1 MAKVLTKPPRI
12 TRAGVVLISAPALA
26 VALPVA
32 AVRRSPIH
40 GAPVHVALC
49 VLLAVA
55 GLAVG
60 TRVCAMLTAAA
71 GAAAAIV
78 TTWLFTQTSYPGA
91 VDVLAAPFGLFTGL
105 AAAPFLPPSFRRY
118 APAHPGLVLQSAAFG
133 LTAVVLGFGV
143 FWTGSTNPRV
153 TWFGELHS
161 HGDRSQR
168 LVAITFDDGP
178 NPGDTLAVAQI
189 LDEHGAKGTFFEVG
203 KAVAERPDIT
213 RALLDD
219 GHVVGNHSYLHDA
232 VRYLDPGYPE
242 LDRAEQAI
250 AQNAGV
256 CPALFRPPHGTHT
269 PFMSRVVSS
278 RGMKLVTWDVS
289 AQDWVEDDPARLA
302 ANILAKVKPGSIIL
316 LHDGL
321 DGNIPADRSVVVR
334 ALPAILDGLKAKGLT
349 PVTLDAL
356 LGVPAYL
363 PEDECA
369 GYR

>member
-1 MAKVLTKPPRI
+1 VT
-12 TRAGVVLISAPALA
+12 ALA

-40 GAPVHVALC
+40 GAPLHVVLC
-49 VLLAVA
+49 VLLALV

-60 TRVCAMLTAAA
+60 TRVSATLTAAA
-71 GAAAAIV
+71 GAGAAVV
-78 TTWLFTQTSYPGA
+78 TAWLFTQTSYPGA

-105 AAAPFLPPSFRRY
+105 AAAPFLPASARRH
-118 APAHPGLVLQSAAFG
+118 ARAARPLLQPAAFG
-133 LTAVVLGFGV
+133 LTAIVLGFAV

-153 TWFGELHS
+153 EWFGELHS
-161 HGDRSQR
+161 HGNRSQN

-178 NPGDTLAVAQI
+178 NPDGTLAVAQI
-189 LDEHGAKGTFFEVG
+189 LDEHDAKGTFFEVG
-203 KAVAERPDIT
+203 KAVVQRPDIS

-232 VRYLDPGYPE
+232 VRYLDPRYPE
-242 LDRAEQAI
+242 LDRAERTI
-250 AQNAGV
+250 AENTGV

-269 PFMSRVVSS
+269 PFMSRAVTS
-278 RGMKLVTWDVS
+278 RGMNLVTWDVS
-289 AQDWVEDDPARLA
+289 AQDWVENDPARLA
-302 ANILAKVKPGSIIL
+302 ANILAEVRPGSIIL

-321 DGNIPADRSVVVR
+321 DGNIPADRSVVVK
-334 ALPAILDGLKAKGLT
+334 ALPAILDGLKARGLT

-363 PEDECA
+363 PDSQCA
-369 GYR
+369 RYR